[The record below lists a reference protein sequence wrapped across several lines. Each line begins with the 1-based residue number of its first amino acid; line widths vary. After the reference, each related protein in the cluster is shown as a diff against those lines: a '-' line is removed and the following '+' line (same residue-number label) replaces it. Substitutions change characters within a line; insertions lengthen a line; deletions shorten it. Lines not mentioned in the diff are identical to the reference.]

1 MTGSSP
7 LAADSVDMVPDEF
20 ALLRACMAHIPD
32 HRKAKG
38 KLYALPDVLSLVV
51 LGLMAGC
58 RSLSAMMRVGR
69 CHPEVLPALGLRAAP
84 SVPTLSRVLAGV
96 DPEAVRGALRQFART
111 LVAQRGG
118 SIAVAAM
125 DGKTLRG
132 VHEDQGLTHLLHIF
146 ALESAI
152 VLDQAAV
159 GSVRGEVAAAEA
171 WIAEIA
177 STFPGLRVLTADAL
191 YADRGLCAAI
201 VAQDYAYLMKLKKT
215 S

>member
-1 MTGSSP
+1 MTVSSP
-7 LAADSVDMVPDEF
+7 LTDDGINMVPDEF
-20 ALLRACMAHIPD
+20 ALLRACMARIPD

-51 LGLMAGC
+51 LGLMAEC
-58 RSLSAMMRVGR
+58 RSLSAIMRFGR
-69 CHPEVLPALGLRAAP
+69 CHPEVLPVLGLRAVP

-96 DPEAVRGALRQFART
+96 DPEAVRAALRQFAQA
-111 LVAQRGG
+111 LVDQRGV

-132 VHEDQGLTHLLHIF
+132 VHEDQGLAHLLHIF

-152 VLDQAAV
+152 VLDAV
-159 GSVRGEVAAAEA
+159 PVSSVRGEVAAAER
-171 WIAEIA
+171 WITEIA
-177 STFPGLRVLTADAL
+177 SSFPGLRVLTADAL

>member
-1 MTGSSP
+1 MTVSSP
-7 LAADSVDMVPDEF
+7 ITTDGINMVPDEF
-20 ALLRACMAHIPD
+20 ALLRACMARIPD

-38 KLYALPDVLSLVV
+38 KLYALPDALSLVV

-58 RSLSAMMRVGR
+58 RSLSAIMRFGR
-69 CHPEVLPALGLRAAP
+69 CHPEVLPVLGLRAVP

-96 DPEAVRGALRQFART
+96 NPEAVRAALREFAQQLAT
-111 LVAQRGG
+111 QRAV
-118 SIAVAAM
+118 SITVAAM

-152 VLDQAAV
+152 VLDQVPV
-159 GSVRGEVAAAEA
+159 GSVRGEVAAAER
-171 WIAEIA
+171 WITEIA
-177 STFPGLRVLTADAL
+177 SSFPGLRVLTADAL